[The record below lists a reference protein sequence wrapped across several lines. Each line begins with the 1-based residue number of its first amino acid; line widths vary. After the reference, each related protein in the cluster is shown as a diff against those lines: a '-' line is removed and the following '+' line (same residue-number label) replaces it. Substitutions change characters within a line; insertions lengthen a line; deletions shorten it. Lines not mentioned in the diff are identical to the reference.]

1 MSTGSVQRTNS
12 KSKSSSLTTHK
23 GLGKM
28 GAWPCS
34 ATILVSFVLSLVIA
48 PQLGY
53 AFPEISMD
61 LNLEWEPEFD
71 KFISKLSN
79 PPTAFSTRRRTTTRK
94 AKNSTLSVRRSP
106 PTAFLQDSTP
116 ETDSDETSDSKSE
129 PRSMV
134 ERAAAMLPFLP
145 FVSAAELEVNLE
157 FQQDSQEQ
165 TVSVERELDSNKTPT
180 ISAQHDYPPG
190 AFLGANGQRFN
201 QQPYGGGYGSPYGQ
215 GMGGYGGLGTDP
227 GVTNFDFTC
236 KCQAKSN
243 LAKTLAPAPT
253 DSNQAAQQQIQQL
266 QEQIRRLQEQMNRQ
280 QAGKSSFEQFAQLL
294 AQADGLDC
302 SCSGSSSPFS
312 NLSGGAQGRGG
323 FPQQPYGQGGMGGV
337 NGGFGSPYRGS
348 GGYFPQQPYA
358 GGAGQ
363 FGGYP
368 PMIKA

>member
-12 KSKSSSLTTHK
+12 PSKTSSSTTYK

-28 GAWPCS
+28 GAWPWS

-53 AFPEISMD
+53 AFP
-61 LNLEWEPEFD
+61 
-71 KFISKLSN
+71 
-79 PPTAFSTRRRTTTRK
+79 
-94 AKNSTLSVRRSP
+94 
-106 PTAFLQDSTP
+106 
-116 ETDSDETSDSKSE
+116 
-129 PRSMV
+129 
-134 ERAAAMLPFLP
+134 
-145 FVSAAELEVNLE
+145 
-157 FQQDSQEQ
+157 DSQEQ

-190 AFLGANGQRFN
+190 TFLGAQRLGY

-215 GMGGYGGLGTDP
+215 VMGGYGGLGTDP
-227 GVTNFDFTC
+227 GVTNFDFNC

-253 DSNQAAQQQIQQL
+253 DANQAAQQQIQQL

-312 NLSGGAQGRGG
+312 HLSGGAQGRGG
-323 FPQQPYGQGGMGGV
+323 FPQQPYGQGGMGGA
-337 NGGFGSPYRGS
+337 NGGSPFGSPYRGS